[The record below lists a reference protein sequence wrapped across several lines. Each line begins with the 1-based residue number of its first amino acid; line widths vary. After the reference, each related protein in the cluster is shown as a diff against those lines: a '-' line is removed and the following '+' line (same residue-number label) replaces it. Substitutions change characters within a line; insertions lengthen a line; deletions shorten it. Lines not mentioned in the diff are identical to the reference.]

1 MRVNVANVVL
11 LVRILRSYLV
21 PVHVVL
27 YVVLYVV
34 VCMTPVLCMISLSI
48 LVWFYCLCL
57 SCNVNM
63 VWTICNDRKY
73 CKCVVHCEY
82 GLSGFCS
89 EGGCCSP
96 MLQ

>member
-48 LVWFYCLCL
+48 FVWFYCFMPKLQCQ
-57 SCNVNM
+57 
-63 VWTICNDRKY
+63 
-73 CKCVVHCEY
+73 Y
-82 GLSGFCS
+82 GLDN
-89 EGGCCSP
+89 
-96 MLQ
+96 LQ